1 MDHDE
6 RGFGIDSRTRHSFFQ
21 DNKLDTLEKEFLTFT
36 DFVPEY
42 IRIRNSYRAP
52 SSKAQDYELSM
63 RLRCLA
69 NMVTSV
75 AEVPTCANPGCSKLV
90 GYDDSSIFNETCSW
104 QCAAIVTRQKP
115 DDHTRINVAGYV
127 EVLDPLREGKRKR
140 YRMKH
145 LVMLDTVLGRHR
157 RDEDGEIHHL
167 NGVKLDNRYVNFVV
181 CFPSRHRELEDALGQ
196 FLESRLAL
204 GQAPLSKL
212 EKQKVDRTLMSF
224 VRLSGMWVQP
234 EIYARWRAEGR
245 ITNWSPGPKAE
256 WELTRAERRQR

>member
-1 MDHDE
+1 
-6 RGFGIDSRTRHSFFQ
+6 
-21 DNKLDTLEKEFLTFT
+21 
-36 DFVPEY
+36 
-42 IRIRNSYRAP
+42 
-52 SSKAQDYELSM
+52 
-63 RLRCLA
+63 
-69 NMVTSV
+69 
-75 AEVPTCANPGCSKLV
+75 
-90 GYDDSSIFNETCSW
+90 
-104 QCAAIVTRQKP
+104 
-115 DDHTRINVAGYV
+115 
-127 EVLDPLREGKRKR
+127 
-140 YRMKH
+140 
-145 LVMLDTVLGRHR
+145 
-157 RDEDGEIHHL
+157 L